1 MTSRLKLNAPL
12 IQNTLEAITS
22 SLTESGEE
30 VLKIASGTICYP
42 TVDAEGNEKWVKIVV
57 SVPQGDRS
65 GEEFDGY
72 TESEAYLENEQKK
85 AEKAEEARKKK
96 EEKIAKDKALREKK
110 RAEKEKAKTE

>member
-85 AEKAEEARKKK
+85 AEKQKRLARRKK
-96 EEKIAKDKALREKK
+96 R
-110 RAEKEKAKTE
+110 R